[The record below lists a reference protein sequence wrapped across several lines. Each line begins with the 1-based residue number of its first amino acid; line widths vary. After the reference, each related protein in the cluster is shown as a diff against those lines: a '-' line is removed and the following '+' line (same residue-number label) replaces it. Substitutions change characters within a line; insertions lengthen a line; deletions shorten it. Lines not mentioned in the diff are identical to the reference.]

1 VGAGAFSYSGHFS
14 VTMDFKQIF
23 HDAREKATE
32 QIWPL
37 TVKPQQYLQSDV
49 IIDVR
54 SPVEFEKSHIP
65 FAKNIPLFTNEERAE
80 VGTLFKTDGKEAG
93 LKLGLEKVE
102 ANIESF
108 GAAICN
114 ATKDK
119 KTCIVYC
126 RGGRMRSSS
135 VCHFINELLGPTIKV
150 GRLEGGHKGY
160 RQWVIEYVPP
170 VSFVLITGRTGSGKT
185 RVLHQLKKLGEQIID
200 LEKEAHHRGS
210 AFGLLGAD
218 QQPRSAQFQN
228 MLVHKFL
235 QLDPKRVVYLEH
247 EHTRIG
253 SCHLPNA
260 LATFLCEEPTCIFH
274 VHKQISERVETILS
288 EYASFGPEKL
298 SACLKKIQK
307 KKFSGNLEQIEKLIR
322 DGSLDKAV
330 VPLLTYYDKLYD
342 KGLIKRMEQV
352 KSKCKIEHLH
362 FDNNRY
368 AEQAKEVRRR
378 TKAIMSLKDR
388 GLSGALVLLFL
399 FLALAVAL
407 YLNRLSGNFEDK
419 AEL

>member
-1 VGAGAFSYSGHFS
+1 
-14 VTMDFKQIF
+14 
-23 HDAREKATE
+23 
-32 QIWPL
+32 
-37 TVKPQQYLQSDV
+37 LQSDV

-185 RVLHQLKKLGEQIID
+185 RVLHQLKELGEQIID

-210 AFGLLGAD
+210 AFGLLGVD

-260 LATFLCEEPTCIFH
+260 LATFLCEQPTCIFH

-307 KKFSGNLEQIEKLIR
+307 KKFSGDLEQIEKLIH
-322 DGSLDKAV
+322 DDNLDKAV

-368 AEQAKEVRRR
+368 VEQAKEVRRR
-378 TKAIMSLKDR
+378 TKAIMSRKDR